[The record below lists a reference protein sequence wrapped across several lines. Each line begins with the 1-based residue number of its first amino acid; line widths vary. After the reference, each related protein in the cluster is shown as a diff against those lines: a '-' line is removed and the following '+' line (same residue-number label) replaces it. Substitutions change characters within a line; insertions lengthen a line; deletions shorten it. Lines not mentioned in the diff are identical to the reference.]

1 MAEKYALTKGA
12 CDALARLLRAD
23 MVVGS
28 RQSGGPGAISPDAYP
43 LPFSVRW
50 SASADSGSGAWVI
63 WLPNLAQLVHYG
75 SSAISTISGV
85 TAAAELPAGWYT
97 VDALQ
102 ASSVALYLVV
112 SVVAATG
119 VVTAALSDQAG
130 TASTGQTVYNLLVA
144 SMATNATT
152 GMKSVKQYLA
162 STVTLGGAGGGGSIT
177 ADGIVVMSVD
187 YVMSSGDP
195 DFASHA
201 YAIRITR
208 GRQSYNAATRQL
220 TTVEDNNLKQFID
233 TVPHT
238 SST

>member
-12 CDALARLLRAD
+12 CDALARLLRAE
-23 MVVGS
+23 MAVGS

-43 LPFSVRW
+43 LPFAVRW

-75 SSAISTISGV
+75 ASAISTISGV
-85 TAAAELPAGWYT
+85 TAAAELPSGWYT

-112 SVVAATG
+112 SVVDATG

-162 STVTLGGAGGGGSIT
+162 STVTLGGAGGGGGTTGYTGSLTRMTDIEWDT
-177 ADGIVVMSVD
+177 TYHKLVK
-187 YVMSSGDP
+187 
-195 DFASHA
+195 H
-201 YAIRITR
+201 YAVETYANGLLIAV
-208 GRQSYNAATRQL
+208 AAGQDDDIN
-220 TTVEDNNLKQFID
+220 TTPISAIINN
-233 TVPHT
+233 
-238 SST
+238 S